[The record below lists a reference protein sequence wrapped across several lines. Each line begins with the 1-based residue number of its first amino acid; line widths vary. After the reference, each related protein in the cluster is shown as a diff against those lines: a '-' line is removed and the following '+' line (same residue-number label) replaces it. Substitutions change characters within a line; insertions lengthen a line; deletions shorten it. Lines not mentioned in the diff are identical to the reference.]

1 MAKRKK
7 RKKKGAGG
15 SERGVRN
22 ISELRTEISY
32 IRTQKETCLFSYK
45 LPLWPR
51 CIVVDRVAAP
61 YFSIIARVRCATG
74 RLFAPISLCRF
85 TPGPPAEF
93 KHKEKKRGKPS
104 LRVGKPPPC
113 SLLSVVL
120 ILPTLARHPALSHRP
135 PPVNFPL
142 SSHFSFSSV
151 KKKQKHR
158 APASPR
164 RLFSD

>member
-45 LPLWPR
+45 LPLWSR

-93 KHKEKKRGKPS
+93 KHKEKKKREAVFKS
-104 LRVGKPPPC
+104 WETS
-113 SLLSVVL
+113 SLLS
-120 ILPTLARHPALSHRP
+120 
-135 PPVNFPL
+135 PL
-142 SSHFSFSSV
+142 CCPHSPHSSASSG
-151 KKKQKHR
+151 
-158 APASPR
+158 AESSP
-164 RLFSD
+164 STC